1 MTMRSDLS
9 LSERIHAL
17 GDEIS
22 EQFSDLDPQDPAH
35 WPPIPRYTLLVFV
48 SFLVV
53 GLCWY
58 LWVGET
64 YTELSGLTD
73 QETHLKSEFTNKVAK
88 TTYLNAFKHQRD
100 QVRLQVAE
108 LERQLPEKSV
118 TNEMLAEVNRLAVQR
133 NLQLEFLRPAPTV
146 VTPYYAEMPVQFG
159 LSGNYHDLAAFAG
172 DIAHIRRVVH
182 LQDVSISSRPDGL
195 LSVGGTLRG
204 YRQLDR
210 LESMNQNAARGAKK

>member
-1 MTMRSDLS
+1 MTMRSELS
-9 LSERIHAL
+9 LAERINAF
-17 GDEIS
+17 GDEIGA
-22 EQFSDLDPQDPAH
+22 QFSDLDPQDPAH

-48 SFLVV
+48 SFLVM

-58 LWVGET
+58 LWVGEA
-64 YTELSGLTD
+64 YAALSGLTD
-73 QETHLKSEFTNKVAK
+73 QETQLKSEFTKKVAK
-88 TTYLNAFKHQRD
+88 TTYLSAFKHQRD

-118 TNEMLAEVNRLAVQR
+118 TNEMLADVNRLAVQR
-133 NLQLEFLRPAPTV
+133 NLQLEFLRPAPTT
-146 VTPYYAEMPVQFG
+146 VTPYFAEMPVQFG
-159 LSGNYHDLAAFAG
+159 LSGAYHDLAAFAG

-182 LQDVSISSRPDGL
+182 LQDLSISTRPDGL

-210 LESMNQNAARGAKK
+210 VEAMKQNAAGDAKK

>member
-1 MTMRSDLS
+1 MRSDLS
-9 LSERIHAL
+9 LSERINAL

-35 WPPIPRYTLLVFV
+35 WPSIPRYTLLVFV

-58 LWVGET
+58 LWLGET

-73 QETHLKSEFTNKVAK
+73 QETQLKSEFTKKVAK
-88 TTYLNAFKHQRD
+88 TTYLSAFKHQRD

-118 TNEMLAEVNRLAVQR
+118 TNEMLAEVNRLAVLR

-146 VTPYYAEMPVQFG
+146 VTSYYAEMPVQFG
-159 LSGNYHDLAAFAG
+159 LSGRYHDLAAFAG

-182 LQDVSISSRPDGL
+182 LQDLSISSRPDGL
-195 LSVGGTLRG
+195 LTVGGTLRG

-210 LESMNQNAARGAKK
+210 LESMNQTAANGGKK

>member
-1 MTMRSDLS
+1 MRSDLS
-9 LSERIHAL
+9 LSERINAL

-48 SFLVV
+48 SFLVL

-58 LWVGET
+58 LWVGDT
-64 YTELSGLTD
+64 YAELSGLTD
-73 QETHLKSEFTNKVAK
+73 RETQLKSEFTKKVAK
-88 TTYLNAFKHQRD
+88 TTYLSAFKHQRD

-118 TNEMLAEVNRLAVQR
+118 TNEMLAEVNRLAVLR

-146 VTPYYAEMPVQFG
+146 ISPYYAEMPVQFG
-159 LSGNYHDLAAFAG
+159 LSGRYHDLAAFAG

-182 LQDVSISSRPDGL
+182 LQDLSISSRPDGL
-195 LSVGGTLRG
+195 LTVGGTLRG

-210 LESMNQNAARGAKK
+210 LESINQTAANGGKK